1 LNTENEGTGVRESN
15 GERKSA
21 EGKEKKKEW
30 CGLTK
35 VTLQGTN

>member
-21 EGKEKKKEW
+21 EGKEERVLWFNK
-30 CGLTK
+30 GDT
-35 VTLQGTN
+35 TTRD